1 MKETGMSVNSSKQ
14 LQACMRDYGSI
25 GIRVV
30 VLPRKVDAIDAQEEA
45 EEVIDVTADEVL
57 PEEGAAPVASYLE
70 RPKGGKLCCVFLVNG
85 QRHDGFDNSFIVQ
98 QLGFKYLRK
107 RMIVIVDVDGLRPE
121 ALGELMQ
128 GSRQGFYKGSIWEAI
143 FGRLVATLKGDPDL
157 QKFEEEA
164 EAEVA
169 ELQAGDQKVKEALDT
184 LIESHHQY
192 ADHVVAG
199 IGAESGMDDAE
210 AALGVSRPISDS
222 LVQLLSPDHGET
234 SEYPVLVASP
244 ETSSLW
250 LKPGVEKLL
259 AITSRPE
266 NAWPALANFTYAL
279 DS

>member
-1 MKETGMSVNSSKQ
+1 
-14 LQACMRDYGSI
+14 
-25 GIRVV
+25 
-30 VLPRKVDAIDAQEEA
+30 
-45 EEVIDVTADEVL
+45 
-57 PEEGAAPVASYLE
+57 
-70 RPKGGKLCCVFLVNG
+70 

-169 ELQAGDQKVKEALDT
+169 ELQAGDQKVKKALDT

-222 LVQLLSPDHGET
+222 LVQLLSPDHGEP

-279 DS
+279 DSRVPELHIEEERSASAILLRLRFDPPFDFDAINYPVRTTLRAFARFNGFKEPRQLAIELAVRPVEPPEELSLREDPTYIRMSSR